1 MDKNEILNKSREE
14 NANADLYGNE
24 VREFGFLVGSLVAL
38 IVTMIIFFVEWS
50 VKGVKNYGLYAILA
64 SAFAAKSIVQAVKL
78 REKTY
83 IVAAIVYTVIT
94 IATFIAYVLY
104 LV

>member
-1 MDKNEILNKSREE
+1 MDKIEILNKSREE

>member
-1 MDKNEILNKSREE
+1 
-14 NANADLYGNE
+14 
-24 VREFGFLVGSLVAL
+24 
-38 IVTMIIFFVEWS
+38 MIIFFVEWS

-104 LV
+104 LL

>member
-1 MDKNEILNKSREE
+1 MNKNEILNKSREE

-24 VREFGFLVGSLVAL
+24 VKELGFLVGSLVAL

-50 VKGVKNYGLYAILA
+50 IKGIKNYGLYAIIA
-64 SAFAAKSIVQAVKL
+64 SVFAAKSIVQAVKL

-83 IVAAIVYTVIT
+83 IFAAIVYTVIT

>member
-1 MDKNEILNKSREE
+1 MNKNEILNKSREE

-24 VREFGFLVGSLVAL
+24 VKELGFLLGSLVAL

-50 VKGVKNYGLYAILA
+50 VKGVKNYGLYAIIA
-64 SAFAAKSIVQAVKL
+64 SAFATKSIVQAVKL

-83 IVAAIVYTVIT
+83 IIAAIIYTLIT

-104 LV
+104 LI

>member
-24 VREFGFLVGSLVAL
+24 VKELGFLVGSLVAL

-50 VKGVKNYGLYAILA
+50 IKGVKNYGLYSIIA
-64 SAFAAKSIVQAVKL
+64 SVFAAKSVVQAVKL

-83 IVAAIVYTVIT
+83 VIAAIIYTLIT

-104 LV
+104 LI